1 MGFLYHIIMKKDDQK
16 EQIIRTPLDRNEFE
30 SLFTAFTKKSE
41 TDDIVWWAV
50 NGKCYHVRNDCGS
63 LRNAANLDSGEV
75 EFAIQLKKKPCS
87 HCCTSYDTIDKKII
101 AHKNSWLAALPT
113 ADKIGWI
120 ENRYPDF
127 EWVEELYRAAVNDS
141 DISSSIITYIGR
153 HDFDVNESC
162 FQCMQL
168 YFGVKG
174 KKIAVT
180 YEDCLKVAQKR
191 KKSQI
196 IIRHTKQIIIAC
208 AVIGAV
214 LSIIRSDHSNA
225 ASMHPAGKKEASEYA
240 QVTSFPVCDGSDV
253 IHNCSYQGK
262 VYRTYIYHRYE
273 PARTH
278 EEHRKTG
285 NQIITGYCTLCV
297 DGTYSPSCAT
307 GRGACSYHGGVAQ
320 WNAPV
325 YADETYTVTII
336 DEPEHSAYTEMELAD

>member
-1 MGFLYHIIMKKDDQK
+1 MKKDDQK

-41 TDDIVWWAV
+41 TDDIVWWTV

-101 AHKNSWLAALPT
+101 AHKKSWLVALPT

-120 ENRYPDF
+120 ANRYPEF
-127 EWVEELYRAAVNDS
+127 AQVEALFRTVARDA
-141 DISSSIITYIGR
+141 DISSSIVAYIIR
-153 HDFDVNESC
+153 HDFEVNESC
-162 FQCMQL
+162 FQCVRL
-168 YFGVKG
+168 YFRVKG
-174 KKIAVT
+174 KQIAVT
-180 YEDCLKVAQKR
+180 YEHCLKAVEKRETFQTITRCTKRVAIAGAIVGSFFAVYHLDYSTSASIHSVSNNQTPEPAQK
-191 KKSQI
+191 
-196 IIRHTKQIIIAC
+196 TFY
-208 AVIGAV
+208 
-214 LSIIRSDHSNA
+214 
-225 ASMHPAGKKEASEYA
+225 P
-240 QVTSFPVCDGSDV
+240 TCDGLDV
-253 IHNCSYQGK
+253 TRNCRYQGRI
-262 VYRTYIYHRYE
+262 YRTYIDHSYE
-273 PARTH
+273 PAKTH
-278 EEHRKTG
+278 QENRKTG

-325 YADETYTVTII
+325 YADETYTVTVI
-336 DEPEHSAYTEMELAD
+336 DEPEHTAYTEMELAD